1 MQGGLFWETYA
12 GEENLSRFESN
23 IRFYAG
29 EEIPFPLNQIFDWS
43 RQVLLVL
50 FQCSTCP
57 ALSKNL
63 LHTLNLGQYAMIYNE
78 VRQIIVAWLPFLF
91 LSNLSKTFSK
101 PFLLALSSPS
111 LFICM
116 KAILLFVVTT
126 GTRLVCRL
134 CCLLCTCV
142 TTTSTSSICGLTST
156 DASCRYWN
164 RRIGNQKAASGQGIR
179 KAYTNAYTN

>member
-1 MQGGLFWETYA
+1 MVAVLLKLCFRDLDAIASWFVLR
-12 GEENLSRFESN
+12 NLC
-23 IRFYAG
+23 G

-57 ALSKNL
+57 ALSRNL

-116 KAILLFVVTT
+116 KAIVVQMCRHGKHLLGVPPKPQ
-126 GTRLVCRL
+126 L
-134 CCLLCTCV
+134 
-142 TTTSTSSICGLTST
+142 
-156 DASCRYWN
+156 
-164 RRIGNQKAASGQGIR
+164 KAAVDIGREKLATR
-179 KAYTNAYTN
+179 KPLVRGVEGRKRRFYS

>member
-1 MQGGLFWETYA
+1 MLLKLCFRDLDAIASWFVLRNLCGRGNTFPVESDIRLISSSSSCPISMF
-12 GEENLSRFESN
+12 NLSSSLKKSFTYIEP
-23 IRFYAG
+23 G
-29 EEIPFPLNQIFDWS
+29 
-43 RQVLLVL
+43 
-50 FQCSTCP
+50 
-57 ALSKNL
+57 
-63 LHTLNLGQYAMIYNE
+63 MICNDNE

-142 TTTSTSSICGLTST
+142 TTTSTGSICRLTST

-179 KAYTNAYTN
+179 KAYTHAYTN